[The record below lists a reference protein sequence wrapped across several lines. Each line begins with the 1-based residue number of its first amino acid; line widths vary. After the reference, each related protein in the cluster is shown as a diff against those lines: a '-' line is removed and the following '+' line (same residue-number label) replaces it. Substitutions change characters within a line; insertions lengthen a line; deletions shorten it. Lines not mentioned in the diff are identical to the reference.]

1 MADKNKLIQDL
12 RHFEQLEAKDQEL
25 IHKLNEFIALLEG
38 SKIDTENIH
47 GIKTKINQ
55 ALDKK
60 LTGKELIK
68 QIQDVSSSDA
78 SKFDQLSQL
87 EDLLNN
93 NYIDSV
99 QAKKIG
105 FGKTIVNIVKL
116 IIGFLFVTLGF
127 AMIIMPAPPYFEM
140 FVIFNFNA
148 DDGFTLMDLISLIII
163 VIGIY
168 IVLNSL
174 IHKKK
179 YE

>member
-12 RHFEQLEAKDQEL
+12 RHFEQEAKDQEL

-38 SKIDTENIH
+38 SKIDTENIY

-78 SKFDQLSQL
+78 DKFDQLSQL
-87 EDLLNN
+87 ETLLNN

-99 QAKKIG
+99 QAKKISL
-105 FGKTIVNIVKL
+105 GKMTINMVKI
-116 IIGFLFVTLGF
+116 IIGFMLVALGF
-127 AMIIMPAPPYFEM
+127 AMIILPAPPYFEM
-140 FVIFNFNA
+140 FVIFNFNP

-163 VIGIY
+163 AIGIY
-168 IVLNSL
+168 IVLSSL
-174 IHKKK
+174 IRNKTI
-179 YE
+179 